1 MGLWDKLKQA
11 GDYLRRLRLS
21 RGPDSYFRYRRERDY
36 ERKQAERA
44 RADSRASSQ
53 AERAEAERGREYAER
68 YRREREGDG

>member
-1 MGLWDKLKQA
+1 MGLWDKLTQA

-44 RADSRASSQ
+44 RKDSRASAQ
-53 AERAEAERGREYAER
+53 AERAEAERGREYEER
-68 YRREREGDG
+68 YMREREGDG